1 MSQRLT
7 VFFFV
12 VAALACGSCKTTD
25 PTARA
30 GDDED
35 AIHVPDDDLT
45 PMRRFVLDTRRLIVA
60 DLILIN
66 MSSQYFEAKMGL
78 TRTYN
83 YVDKKERKSKDGAR
97 VIILKNISDQATNID
112 PDLLP
117 RVTFGQG
124 LECRAYNEL
133 RIYLRRS
140 VDKDN
145 PLYIRIKAY
154 TPDGDSKMWVTGRLE
169 YEQPEI
175 NLRSELVWNDVRDRY
190 VHSASLD

>member
-1 MSQRLT
+1 MSKRLT
-7 VFFFV
+7 VFFFL

-35 AIHVPDDDLT
+35 AIHVPDDDLD

-60 DLILIN
+60 DMIRVE
-66 MSSQYFEAKMGL
+66 MSTQYFEAKMGL

-83 YVDKKERKSKDGAR
+83 YVAKKERKSKDGAR
-97 VIILKNISDQATNID
+97 VIILKNISGQTSNID

-117 RVTFGQG
+117 RLRFGQG

-140 VDKDN
+140 FDRDN
-145 PLYIRIKAY
+145 PLYIRIKAF

-169 YEQPEI
+169 YEQPKI
-175 NLRSELVWNDVRDRY
+175 NLRSELLWDEDRERY
-190 VHSASLD
+190 VHTAGID

>member
-7 VFFFV
+7 VFFFL

-30 GDDED
+30 GDDEE
-35 AIHVPDDDLT
+35 AIHVPDGDLD
-45 PMRRFVLDTRRLIVA
+45 PMRRFVLDTRRLLVA
-60 DLILIN
+60 DMIRVE
-66 MSSQYFEAKMGL
+66 MTTQYFEAKMGL
-78 TRTYN
+78 TRTYL
-83 YVDKKERKSKDGAR
+83 YVDKKVRKSKDGAR
-97 VIILKNISDQATNID
+97 VIILRNINPQTSNVD

-117 RVTFGQG
+117 RLTFGQG

-133 RIYLRRS
+133 RIYLRRAA
-140 VDKDN
+140 DKDN
-145 PLYIRIKAY
+145 PLYIRIKAF

-175 NLRSELVWNDVRDRY
+175 NLRSELVWNEDRERY
-190 VHSASLD
+190 VHSAGLD